1 MGNSLLSIF
10 IFAAIVVAA
19 FGLGRPLWRLLG
31 TNDDD
36 RLTTTAFSL
45 GIGLTAAGC
54 VLLALGLL
62 GMFRPLPIVVLTM
75 VGCCW
80 GLVEIGN
87 ESLRLKTRVPSLDAV
102 QDLPERPWPEP
113 NRLLPAVVLTAAAA
127 GCASSL
133 LGALAP
139 PTAEA
144 ALAGPLDLAK
154 RFCVEHRI
162 VEPPS
167 GMYASPSLPVALWY
181 VWASTLDGGVCAQ
194 LIDWGLGLLLTLA
207 TVVLAS
213 PLLGRRW
220 AWIAGAMVVLTP
232 ALNQQMSLPTQ
243 YVALAA
249 LATLALAAWWRAV
262 AHGGDGRWFVA
273 AGLTAGGAVGVH
285 PTAALLALPLGAA
298 WVWTVIRRKEQR
310 HFLLRGGAA
319 TMLISVA
326 VGGALLTFPSGN
338 RQGWQG
344 QQGWHA
350 PERSEGRVSTSDHA
364 LRCAQG
370 RAAKNAFSD
379 HLGLVLLAAA
389 PGVLI
394 VRRLLGLWEVAF
406 VAVAFAALVMSIDGD
421 ARLLFP
427 AVPLL
432 SVAAVWVWIELRRF
446 PAGARRAAVAA
457 LALMLAVGA
466 AKSLV
471 RSSDV
476 LRVSLGMEDRESYL
490 VRREPTYTAAVA
502 ANHLLRPDAR
512 LLSQDR
518 CTFYFDCRTTWTGA
532 DERLLELERSSMP
545 VGEVSKR
552 LREAGYT
559 HLLLAEPIGKNGR
572 RDSPLSRLADASS
585 VLTDYQRRDADGRA
599 HRYRLVPLR

>member
-10 IFAAIVVAA
+10 IFAAMAIAA

-36 RLTTTAFSL
+36 RLTMAVFSL
-45 GIGLTAAGC
+45 GIGLMAAGC
-54 VLLALGLL
+54 VLLVLGLL

-80 GLVEIGN
+80 GLVEIGI
-87 ESLRLKTRVPSLDAV
+87 ESLRLKARVPSLDAV
-102 QDLPERPWPEP
+102 RDLSKRPWPEP
-113 NRLLPAVVLTAAAA
+113 NRLLLAVVLTAAAA

-162 VEPPS
+162 VAERPGTGPFFGEKAPISDNALAENMDLSPS
-167 GMYASPSLPVALWY
+167 PATSSLPVALWY
-181 VWASTLDGGVCAQ
+181 AWASTLDGGVCAQ
-194 LIDWGLGLLLTLA
+194 LVDWGLGLLLALA

-243 YVALAA
+243 YIALAA

-273 AGLTAGGAVGVH
+273 AGLTAGGAVAVH
-285 PTAALLALPLGAA
+285 PAAALLALPLGASWA
-298 WVWTVIRRKEQR
+298 WTVIRRKEQR
-310 HFLLRGGAA
+310 RFLLRGGAVA
-319 TMLISVA
+319 MLISVA
-326 VGGALLTFPSGN
+326 VGGALLTFSSGN
-338 RQGWQG
+338 RQGGQG
-344 QQGWHA
+344 QQGWH
-350 PERSEGRVSTSDHA
+350 T
-364 LRCAQG
+364 
-370 RAAKNAFSD
+370 FSD

-394 VRRLLGLWEVAF
+394 VRRLRGLWGVAF
-406 VAVAFAALVMSIDGD
+406 VAVAFAVLVVSIDGD
-421 ARLLFP
+421 ARLLFSV
-427 AVPLL
+427 VPLL
-432 SVAAVWVWIELRRF
+432 SVTAVWVWIELRRF

-457 LALMLAVGA
+457 LTLMLAVGA

-490 VRREPTYTAAVA
+490 ARREPTYPAAVA
-502 ANHLLRPDAR
+502 ANHLLRPDAH

-532 DERLLELERSSMP
+532 DDRLLELERSSISA
-545 VGEVSKR
+545 GEASKR

-559 HLLLAEPIGKNGR
+559 HLLLAEPIEKNGR
-572 RDSPLSRLADASS
+572 RGSPLSRLADVSN
-585 VLTDYQRRDADGRA
+585 VLTDYQQRDADGRA

>member
-1 MGNSLLSIF
+1 M
-10 IFAAIVVAA
+10 AIAA

-36 RLTTTAFSL
+36 RLTTAAFSL
-45 GIGLTAAGC
+45 GIGLMAAGC
-54 VLLALGLL
+54 VLLTLGLL

-87 ESLRLKTRVPSLDAV
+87 ESLRLKARVPSLDAV
-102 QDLPERPWPEP
+102 RDLTKP
-113 NRLLPAVVLTAAAA
+113 NRLLLAVVLTAAAA

-139 PTAEA
+139 PTAETV
-144 ALAGPLDLAK
+144 LAGPLDLAK
-154 RFCVEHRI
+154 RFCIEHRI
-162 VEPPS
+162 VAERP
-167 GMYASPSLPVALWY
+167 GISPSLPVALWY
-181 VWASTLDGGVCAQ
+181 AWASTLDGGVCAQ
-194 LIDWGLGLLLTLA
+194 LVDWGLGLLLALA

-220 AWIAGAMVVLTP
+220 AWIAGAMIVLTP

-243 YVALAA
+243 YIALAT
-249 LATLALAAWWRAV
+249 LTTLALAAWWRAV

-273 AGLTAGGAVGVH
+273 AGLIAGGAVAVH
-285 PTAALLALPLGAA
+285 PTAVLLTLPLGAA
-298 WVWTVIRRKEQR
+298 WGWTMIRRKEQR
-310 HFLLRGGAA
+310 RFLLRGGAV

-326 VGGALLTFPSGN
+326 VGGALLTFTSGN
-338 RQGWQG
+338 WQGWQG
-344 QQGWHA
+344 QQGWH
-350 PERSEGRVSTSDHA
+350 T
-364 LRCAQG
+364 
-370 RAAKNAFSD
+370 FSD
-379 HLGLVLLAAA
+379 HLGLVLLATA

-394 VRRLLGLWEVAF
+394 VRRLRGLWGVAF
-406 VAVAFAALVMSIDGD
+406 VAVAFAAMVMSIDGD

-432 SVAAVWVWIELRRF
+432 SVAAVWVWIELHRF
-446 PAGARRAAVAA
+446 PVGARRAAVAA
-457 LALMLAVGA
+457 LTLMLAVGA

-490 VRREPTYTAAVA
+490 VRREPTYTAAVV

-512 LLSQDR
+512 LLSQDQ

-532 DERLLELERSSMP
+532 DERLLELERSSMQ
-545 VGEVSKR
+545 VDEASKR
-552 LREAGYT
+552 LRETGYT
-559 HLLLAEPIGKNGR
+559 HLLLAEPIGKIGR
-572 RDSPLSRLADASS
+572 RGSPLSRLADASS
-585 VLTDYQRRDADGRA
+585 VLTDYQWRDANGRA
-599 HRYRLVPLR
+599 HRYRLVSLR

>member
-10 IFAAIVVAA
+10 IFAAMAIAA

-36 RLTTTAFSL
+36 RLTMAVFSL
-45 GIGLTAAGC
+45 GIGLMAAGC

-87 ESLRLKTRVPSLDAV
+87 ESLRLKARVPSLDAV
-102 QDLPERPWPEP
+102 RDLSKRPWPEP
-113 NRLLPAVVLTAAAA
+113 NRLLLAVVLTAAAA

-167 GMYASPSLPVALWY
+167 GMYASPSLFVALWY
-181 VWASTLDGGVCAQ
+181 VWATTLDGGVCAQ
-194 LIDWGLGLLLTLA
+194 LVDWGLGLLLALA

-243 YVALAA
+243 YIALAA
-249 LATLALAAWWRAV
+249 LATLALAAWWWAV

-273 AGLTAGGAVGVH
+273 AGLTAGGAMAVH
-285 PTAALLALPLGAA
+285 PAAVLLALPLGAA
-298 WVWTVIRRKEQR
+298 WVWTVIRCKEQR
-310 HFLLRGGAA
+310 HFLLRGGAVA
-319 TMLISVA
+319 MLISVA
-326 VGGALLTFPSGN
+326 VGGALLTFSSGN

-344 QQGWHA
+344 QQGWH
-350 PERSEGRVSTSDHA
+350 
-364 LRCAQG
+364 
-370 RAAKNAFSD
+370 AFSD

-394 VRRLLGLWEVAF
+394 ARRLRGLWGVAF
-406 VAVAFAALVMSIDGD
+406 VAVVFAVLVMSIDGD
-421 ARLLFP
+421 ARLLFSV
-427 AVPLL
+427 VPLL

-457 LALMLAVGA
+457 LTLMLAVGA

-490 VRREPTYTAAVA
+490 ARREPTYPAAVA

-532 DERLLELERSSMP
+532 DDRLLELERSSISA
-545 VGEVSKR
+545 GEASKR
-552 LREAGYT
+552 LWEAGYT
-559 HLLLAEPIGKNGR
+559 HLLLAEPIKKNGR
-572 RDSPLSRLADASS
+572 RGSLLSRLADVSN
-585 VLTDYQRRDADGRA
+585 VLTDYQQRDTDGRA
-599 HRYRLVPLR
+599 HRYRLVSLHNKSLPTSAAYSP

>member
-10 IFAAIVVAA
+10 IFAAMAIAA

-36 RLTTTAFSL
+36 RLTTAVFSL
-45 GIGLTAAGC
+45 GIGLMAAGC

-102 QDLPERPWPEP
+102 RDLTKRPWPKP
-113 NRLLPAVVLTAAAA
+113 NRLLLAVVLTAAAA

-144 ALAGPLDLAK
+144 VLASPLDLAK

-162 VEPPS
+162 VAEQPATS
-167 GMYASPSLPVALWY
+167 QSLPVALWY
-181 VWASTLDGGVCAQ
+181 AWASTLDGGVCAQ
-194 LIDWGLGLLLTLA
+194 LVDWGLGLLLALA

-243 YVALAA
+243 YIALAA
-249 LATLALAAWWRAV
+249 LATLALAAWWRAI

-273 AGLTAGGAVGVH
+273 AGLTAGGAVAVH
-285 PTAALLALPLGAA
+285 PTAAMLALPLGAA

-310 HFLLRGGAA
+310 LFLLRGGAV

-326 VGGALLTFPSGN
+326 VGGALLTFPGSN

-350 PERSEGRVSTSDHA
+350 PERSEGRVSPDDHA

-370 RAAKNAFSD
+370 RATKNAFSD

-394 VRRLLGLWEVAF
+394 VRRLRGLWGVAF

-457 LALMLAVGA
+457 LTLMLAVGA

-471 RSSDV
+471 RSYDV

-490 VRREPTYTAAVA
+490 VRREPTYTAAVV

-518 CTFYFDCRTTWTGA
+518 CMFYFDCRTTWTGA

-545 VGEVSKR
+545 VGETSKR

-559 HLLLAEPIGKNGR
+559 HLLLAEPIGKIGR
-572 RDSPLSRLADASS
+572 RGSPLSRLADASS

-599 HRYRLVPLR
+599 HRYRLVSLR